1 MLLWDQQ
8 LKIHEILFNMLD
20 ERALAL
26 LQAIVE
32 RYIQEGSPVGSKSLS
47 SMFSLSPATIR
58 SVMGELENVGLIH
71 SPHTSAGRVP
81 TPKGYRLFVDHLLSS
96 NAHQL
101 NPEVNLK
108 QDFSEN
114 LLKEL
119 ASELKQEFGRER
131 DLSKD
136 LGFGFEQKI
145 DLPPS
150 LIKAFA
156 DVDPNTAFNTAVD
169 MVSELTEFAG
179 IVMAPQRSHV
189 FKHIDFIQLSKTR
202 LLLVIVTPEGD
213 VQNRILFV
221 EKEYKESDLQYAAN
235 YFNQHFSGKSFSE
248 VLTALA
254 SELDKLQ
261 TDISKLMQAAVEVG
275 VRGSEE
281 AETVHIR
288 GEHRLLGVSDLTAD
302 MDRLRQMF
310 ELFEEKTELLQLLD
324 VSSRSQGVQIF
335 IGGDSRLVPME
346 DLSVITAPY
355 QLNGK
360 IIGAL
365 GVIGPS
371 RMAYQRVITIV
382 DVTAKLLSKALSR

>member
-1 MLLWDQQ
+1 
-8 LKIHEILFNMLD
+8 MLD
-20 ERALAL
+20 ERAHAL

-32 RYIQEGSPVGSKSLS
+32 RYIQDGSPVGSKSLS
-47 SMFSLSPATIR
+47 SLFSLSPATIR
-58 SVMGELENVGLIH
+58 SVMGELESVGLIH

-96 NAHQL
+96 NAHKL
-101 NPEVNLK
+101 NQEIGLEH
-108 QDFSEN
+108 DFSQE

-119 ASELKQEFGRER
+119 VRELKVDLGR

-136 LGFGFEQKI
+136 LFAEQTQAA
-145 DLPPS
+145 DLPSS
-150 LIKAFA
+150 LIRAFE
-156 DVDPNTAFNTAVD
+156 DVDPTTAFNAAVD

-179 IVMAPQRSHV
+179 VVMVPQPSQV
-189 FKHIDFIQLSKTR
+189 VKHIDFIQLSKTR
-202 LLLVIVTPEGD
+202 VLLVIVTPEGD

-221 EKEYKESDLQYAAN
+221 DKEYKPSELQFAAN
-235 YFNQHFSGKSFSE
+235 YFNQNFSGKSFSE
-248 VLTALA
+248 VLTALS

-261 TDISKLMQAAVEVG
+261 SDISSLMQAAVELG
-275 VRGSEE
+275 VRGAQESE
-281 AETVHIR
+281 TLHIR

-302 MDRLRQMF
+302 MDRLRQLF
-310 ELFEEKTELLQLLD
+310 ELFEEKTELMQLLD

-335 IGGDSRLVPME
+335 IGGDSRLVPMG
-346 DLSVITAPY
+346 DMSVITAPY
-355 QLNGK
+355 QFNGK

>member
-1 MLLWDQQ
+1 
-8 LKIHEILFNMLD
+8 MLD
-20 ERALAL
+20 ERAHAL

-58 SVMGELENVGLIH
+58 SVMGELESVGLIH

-96 NAHQL
+96 NAHKL
-101 NPEVNLK
+101 NSDVTLKQEVNE
-108 QDFSEN
+108 D

-119 ASELKQEFGRER
+119 VSELRGEFGRGR
-131 DLSKD
+131 AFSKELN
-136 LGFGFEQKI
+136 LGLEQAV
-145 DLPPS
+145 DLPSS
-150 LIKAFA
+150 LISAFA
-156 DVDPNTAFNTAVD
+156 DADPSTAFSTAVD

-179 IVMAPQRSHV
+179 IVMAPQRSQV
-189 FKHIDFIQLSKTR
+189 FKHIDFIRLSKTR
-202 LLLVIVTPEGD
+202 VLLVIVTPDGD

-221 EKEYKESDLQYAAN
+221 DKEYKESDLQRAAN

-248 VLTALA
+248 VLTTL
-254 SELDKLQ
+254 SNELDTLQ
-261 TDISKLMQAAVEVG
+261 TDMSKLMQAAVEIG
-275 VRGSEE
+275 VRGSEV

-310 ELFEEKTELLQLLD
+310 ELFEEKTELMQLMD

>member
-1 MLLWDQQ
+1 
-8 LKIHEILFNMLD
+8 MLD
-20 ERALAL
+20 ERAHAL

-32 RYIQEGSPVGSKSLS
+32 RYIQDGSPVGSKSLS
-47 SMFSLSPATIR
+47 SLFSLSPATIR
-58 SVMGELENVGLIH
+58 SVMGELESVGLIH

-96 NAHQL
+96 NAHKL
-101 NPEVNLK
+101 NQEIGLEH
-108 QDFSEN
+108 DFSQE

-119 ASELKQEFGRER
+119 VRELKVDLGR

-136 LGFGFEQKI
+136 LFAEQTQAA
-145 DLPPS
+145 DLPSS
-150 LIKAFA
+150 LIRAFE
-156 DVDPNTAFNTAVD
+156 DVDPTTAFNAAVD

-179 IVMAPQRSHV
+179 VVMVPQPSQV
-189 FKHIDFIQLSKTR
+189 VKHIDFIQLSKTR
-202 LLLVIVTPEGD
+202 VLLVIVTPEGD

-221 EKEYKESDLQYAAN
+221 DKEYKPSELQFAAN
-235 YFNQHFSGKSFSE
+235 YFNQNFSGKSFSE
-248 VLTALA
+248 VLTALS

-261 TDISKLMQAAVEVG
+261 SDISSLMQAAVELG
-275 VRGSEE
+275 VRGAEESE
-281 AETVHIR
+281 TLHIR

-302 MDRLRQMF
+302 MDRLRQLF
-310 ELFEEKTELLQLLD
+310 ELFEEKTELMQLLD

-335 IGGDSRLVPME
+335 IGGDSRLVPMG
-346 DLSVITAPY
+346 DMSVITAPY

>member
-1 MLLWDQQ
+1 
-8 LKIHEILFNMLD
+8 MLD
-20 ERALAL
+20 ERAHAL

-58 SVMGELENVGLIH
+58 SVMAELESVGLIH

-96 NAHQL
+96 NAHKL
-101 NPEVNLK
+101 NPDVTLKQEVNE
-108 QDFSEN
+108 D

-119 ASELKQEFGRER
+119 VSELRGEFSRGR
-131 DLSKD
+131 DFSKE
-136 LGFGFEQKI
+136 LNVGLEQAV
-145 DLPPS
+145 DLPSS
-150 LIKAFA
+150 LISAFA
-156 DVDPNTAFNTAVD
+156 DADPSTAFSTAVD

-179 IVMAPQRSHV
+179 IVMAPQRSQV
-189 FKHIDFIQLSKTR
+189 FKHIDFIRLSKTR
-202 LLLVIVTPEGD
+202 VLLVIVTPDGD

-221 EKEYKESDLQYAAN
+221 DKEYKESDLQRAAN

-248 VLTALA
+248 VLTTL
-254 SELDKLQ
+254 SNELDTLQ
-261 TDISKLMQAAVEVG
+261 TDMSKLMQAAVEIG
-275 VRGSEE
+275 VRGSEV

-310 ELFEEKTELLQLLD
+310 ELFEEKTELMQLMD

>member
-1 MLLWDQQ
+1 
-8 LKIHEILFNMLD
+8 MLD
-20 ERALAL
+20 ERAHAL

-47 SMFSLSPATIR
+47 SLFSLSPATIR
-58 SVMGELENVGLIH
+58 SVMGELESVGLIH

-96 NAHQL
+96 NAHKL
-101 NPEVNLK
+101 NQEVNLE
-108 QDFSEN
+108 QDFSQD

-119 ASELKQEFGRER
+119 VRELKLDLGR

-136 LGFGFEQKI
+136 LFGDQGQAA
-145 DLPPS
+145 DLPSS
-150 LIKAFA
+150 LIKAFE
-156 DVDPNTAFNTAVD
+156 DVDPNTAFNAAVD

-179 IVMAPQRSHV
+179 VVMVPQPSQV
-189 FKHIDFIQLSKTR
+189 VKHIDFIQLSKTR
-202 LLLVIVTPEGD
+202 VLLVIVTPEGD

-221 EKEYKESDLQYAAN
+221 DKEYKASELQYAAN
-235 YFNQHFSGKSFSE
+235 YFNQNFSGKSFSE
-248 VLTALA
+248 VLTALS

-261 TDISKLMQAAVEVG
+261 SDISRLMQAAVEVG
-275 VRGSEE
+275 VRSSEE
-281 AETVHIR
+281 SDTLHIR

-335 IGGDSRLVPME
+335 IGGDSRLVPMG

>member
-1 MLLWDQQ
+1 MRYHQ
-8 LKIHEILFNMLD
+8 LKIHDFLLDMLD
-20 ERALAL
+20 GRAHAL

-47 SMFSLSPATIR
+47 SLFSLSPATIR
-58 SVMGELENVGLIH
+58 SVMGELENAGLIH

-81 TPKGYRLFVDHLLSS
+81 TPQGYRLFVDHLLSS
-96 NAHQL
+96 NADKL
-101 NPEVNLK
+101 NPGFNVK
-108 QDFSEN
+108 QDLSQDVV
-114 LLKEL
+114 KEWL
-119 ASELKQEFGRER
+119 SELKHELNYDLAKEFSGSSER
-131 DLSKD
+131 GSA
-136 LGFGFEQKI
+136 
-145 DLPPS
+145 LPSS
-150 LIKAFA
+150 LIKAFE
-156 DVDPNTAFNTAVD
+156 DGDPNTAFNAAID

-189 FKHIDFIQLSKTR
+189 FKHIDFIRLSKTR
-202 LLLVIVTPEGD
+202 VLLVIVTPEGS

-221 EKEYKESDLQYAAN
+221 DKEYKESELQYAAN
-235 YFNQHFSGKSFSE
+235 YFNQNFSGKSFSE
-248 VLTALA
+248 VLTALS
-254 SELDKLQ
+254 SELNKLQ
-261 TDISKLMQAAVEVG
+261 TDISRLMQTAVEVG
-275 VRGSEE
+275 VRGSEDS
-281 AETVHIR
+281 ETVHIR

-310 ELFEEKTELLQLLD
+310 ELFEQKTELMQLLD

>member
-1 MLLWDQQ
+1 
-8 LKIHEILFNMLD
+8 MLD
-20 ERALAL
+20 GRAHAL

-47 SMFSLSPATIR
+47 SLFSLSPATIR
-58 SVMGELENVGLIH
+58 SVMGELENAGLIH

-81 TPKGYRLFVDHLLSS
+81 TPQGYRLFVDHLLSS
-96 NAHQL
+96 NADKL
-101 NPEVNLK
+101 NPGFNVK
-108 QDFSEN
+108 QDLSQDVV
-114 LLKEL
+114 KEWL
-119 ASELKQEFGRER
+119 SELKHELNYDLAKEFSGSSER
-131 DLSKD
+131 GSA
-136 LGFGFEQKI
+136 
-145 DLPPS
+145 LPSS
-150 LIKAFA
+150 LIKAFE
-156 DVDPNTAFNTAVD
+156 DGDPNTAFNAAID

-189 FKHIDFIQLSKTR
+189 FKHIDFIRLSKTR
-202 LLLVIVTPEGD
+202 VLLVIVTPEGS

-221 EKEYKESDLQYAAN
+221 DKEYKESELQYAAN
-235 YFNQHFSGKSFSE
+235 YFNQNFSGKSFSE
-248 VLTALA
+248 VLTALS
-254 SELDKLQ
+254 SELNKLQ
-261 TDISKLMQAAVEVG
+261 TDISRLMQTAVEVG
-275 VRGSEE
+275 VRGSEDS
-281 AETVHIR
+281 ETVHIR

-310 ELFEEKTELLQLLD
+310 ELFEQKTELMQLLD

>member
-1 MLLWDQQ
+1 
-8 LKIHEILFNMLD
+8 MLD
-20 ERALAL
+20 ERAHAL

-58 SVMGELENVGLIH
+58 SVMGELESVGLIH

-96 NAHQL
+96 NAHKL
-101 NPEVNLK
+101 NPDVTLKQEVNE
-108 QDFSEN
+108 D

-119 ASELKQEFGRER
+119 VSELRGEFSRGR
-131 DLSKD
+131 DFSKE
-136 LGFGFEQKI
+136 LNVGLEQAV
-145 DLPPS
+145 DLPSS
-150 LIKAFA
+150 LISAFA
-156 DVDPNTAFNTAVD
+156 DADPSTAFSTAVD

-179 IVMAPQRSHV
+179 IVMAPQRSQV
-189 FKHIDFIQLSKTR
+189 FKHIDFIRLSKTR
-202 LLLVIVTPEGD
+202 VLLVIVTPDGD

-221 EKEYKESDLQYAAN
+221 DKEYKESDLQRAAN

-248 VLTALA
+248 VLTTL
-254 SELDKLQ
+254 SNELDTLQ
-261 TDISKLMQAAVEVG
+261 TDMSKLMQAAVEIG
-275 VRGSEE
+275 VRGSEV

-310 ELFEEKTELLQLLD
+310 ELFEEKTELMQLMD

>member
-1 MLLWDQQ
+1 MRYHQ
-8 LKIHEILFNMLD
+8 LKIHDFLLDMLD
-20 ERALAL
+20 GRAHAL

-47 SMFSLSPATIR
+47 SLFSLSPATIR
-58 SVMGELENVGLIH
+58 SVMGELENAGLIH

-81 TPKGYRLFVDHLLSS
+81 TPQGYRLFVDHLLSS
-96 NAHQL
+96 NADKL
-101 NPEVNLK
+101 NPGFNVK
-108 QDFSEN
+108 QDLSQDVV
-114 LLKEL
+114 KEWL
-119 ASELKQEFGRER
+119 SELKHELNYDLAKEFSGSSER
-131 DLSKD
+131 GSA
-136 LGFGFEQKI
+136 
-145 DLPPS
+145 LPSS
-150 LIKAFA
+150 LIKAFE
-156 DVDPNTAFNTAVD
+156 DGDPNTAFNAAID

-189 FKHIDFIQLSKTR
+189 FKHIDFIRLSKTR
-202 LLLVIVTPEGD
+202 VLLVIVTPEGS

-221 EKEYKESDLQYAAN
+221 DKEYKESELQYAAN
-235 YFNQHFSGKSFSE
+235 YFNQNFSGKSFSE
-248 VLTALA
+248 VLTALS
-254 SELDKLQ
+254 SELNKLQ
-261 TDISKLMQAAVEVG
+261 TDISRLVQTAVEVG
-275 VRGSEE
+275 VRGSEDS
-281 AETVHIR
+281 ETVHIR

-310 ELFEEKTELLQLLD
+310 ELFEQKTELMQLLD

>member
-1 MLLWDQQ
+1 
-8 LKIHEILFNMLD
+8 MLD
-20 ERALAL
+20 ERAHAL

-32 RYIQEGSPVGSKSLS
+32 RYIQDGSPVGSKSLS
-47 SMFSLSPATIR
+47 SLFSLSPATIR
-58 SVMGELENVGLIH
+58 SVMGELESVGLIH

-81 TPKGYRLFVDHLLSS
+81 SPKGYRLFVDHLLSS
-96 NAHQL
+96 NAHKL
-101 NPEVNLK
+101 NQEIDLEH
-108 QDFSEN
+108 DFSQE

-119 ASELKQEFGRER
+119 VRELKGDLGR

-136 LGFGFEQKI
+136 LFAEQTQAA
-145 DLPPS
+145 DLPSS
-150 LIKAFA
+150 LIRAFE
-156 DVDPNTAFNTAVD
+156 DVDPTTAFNAAVD

-179 IVMAPQRSHV
+179 VVMVPQPSQV
-189 FKHIDFIQLSKTR
+189 VKHIDFIQLSKTR
-202 LLLVIVTPEGD
+202 VLLVIVTPEGD

-221 EKEYKESDLQYAAN
+221 DKEYKPSELQFAAN
-235 YFNQHFSGKSFSE
+235 YFNQNFSGKSFSE
-248 VLTALA
+248 VLTALS

-261 TDISKLMQAAVEVG
+261 SDISSLMQAAVELG
-275 VRGSEE
+275 VRGAEESE
-281 AETVHIR
+281 TLHIR

-302 MDRLRQMF
+302 MDRLRQLF
-310 ELFEEKTELLQLLD
+310 ELFEEKTELMQLLD

-335 IGGDSRLVPME
+335 IGGDSRLVPMG
-346 DLSVITAPY
+346 DMSVITAPY

>member
-1 MLLWDQQ
+1 
-8 LKIHEILFNMLD
+8 MLD
-20 ERALAL
+20 ERAHAL

-32 RYIQEGSPVGSKSLS
+32 RYIQDGAPVGSKSLS
-47 SMFSLSPATIR
+47 SLFSLSPATIR
-58 SVMGELENVGLIH
+58 SVMGELESVGLIH

-96 NAHQL
+96 NTHKL
-101 NPEVNLK
+101 NHDLSFE
-108 QDFSEN
+108 QDFSQD

-119 ASELKQEFGRER
+119 LRELNVDLGR

-136 LGFGFEQKI
+136 LFGGQEQGA
-145 DLPPS
+145 DLPSS
-150 LIKAFA
+150 LIKAFE
-156 DVDPNTAFNTAVD
+156 DVDPHAAFNTAVD
-169 MVSELTEFAG
+169 MVSELSEFAG
-179 IVMAPQRSHV
+179 VVMVPQPSQV
-189 FKHIDFIQLSKTR
+189 VKHIDFIQLSKTR
-202 LLLVIVTPEGD
+202 VLLVIVTPEGD

-221 EKEYKESDLQYAAN
+221 DKEYKSSDLQYAAN
-235 YFNQHFSGKSFSE
+235 YFNQHFSGKSFAD
-248 VLTALA
+248 VLTALS

-261 TDISKLMQAAVEVG
+261 SDISKLMQAAVEVG
-275 VRGSEE
+275 VRGSVESD
-281 AETVHIR
+281 AVHIR

-335 IGGDSRLVPME
+335 IGGDSRLVPMG
-346 DLSVITAPY
+346 DMSVITAPY

-382 DVTAKLLSKALSR
+382 DVTAKLLSQALSR

>member
-1 MLLWDQQ
+1 
-8 LKIHEILFNMLD
+8 MLD
-20 ERALAL
+20 ERAHAL

-32 RYIQEGSPVGSKSLS
+32 RYIQDGSPVGSKSLS
-47 SMFSLSPATIR
+47 SLFSLSPATIR
-58 SVMGELENVGLIH
+58 SDMGELESVGLIH

-96 NAHQL
+96 NAHKL
-101 NPEVNLK
+101 NQEIDLEH
-108 QDFSEN
+108 DFSQE

-119 ASELKQEFGRER
+119 VRELKVDLGR

-136 LGFGFEQKI
+136 LFAEQTQAA
-145 DLPPS
+145 DLPSS
-150 LIKAFA
+150 LIRAFE
-156 DVDPNTAFNTAVD
+156 DVDPTTAFNAAVD

-179 IVMAPQRSHV
+179 VVMVPQPSQV
-189 FKHIDFIQLSKTR
+189 VKHIDFIQLSKTR
-202 LLLVIVTPEGD
+202 VLLVIVTPEGD

-221 EKEYKESDLQYAAN
+221 DKEYKPSELQFVAN
-235 YFNQHFSGKSFSE
+235 YFNQNFSGKSFSE
-248 VLTALA
+248 VLTALS

-261 TDISKLMQAAVEVG
+261 SDISSLMQAAVELG
-275 VRGSEE
+275 VRGAEESE
-281 AETVHIR
+281 TLHIR

-302 MDRLRQMF
+302 MDRLRQLF
-310 ELFEEKTELLQLLD
+310 ELFEEKTELMQLLD

-335 IGGDSRLVPME
+335 IGGDSRLVPMG
-346 DLSVITAPY
+346 DMSVITAPY

>member
-1 MLLWDQQ
+1 VLLRYHQ
-8 LKIHEILFNMLD
+8 LKIHDFLLDMLD
-20 ERALAL
+20 GRAHAL

-47 SMFSLSPATIR
+47 SLFSLSPATIR
-58 SVMGELENVGLIH
+58 SVMGELENAGLIH

-81 TPKGYRLFVDHLLSS
+81 TPQGYRLFVDHLLSS
-96 NAHQL
+96 NADKL
-101 NPEVNLK
+101 NPGFNVK
-108 QDFSEN
+108 QDLSQDVV
-114 LLKEL
+114 KEWL
-119 ASELKQEFGRER
+119 SELKHELNYDLAKEFSGSSER
-131 DLSKD
+131 GSA
-136 LGFGFEQKI
+136 
-145 DLPPS
+145 LPSS
-150 LIKAFA
+150 LIKAFE
-156 DVDPNTAFNTAVD
+156 DGDPNTAFNAAID

-189 FKHIDFIQLSKTR
+189 FKHIDFIRLSKTR
-202 LLLVIVTPEGD
+202 VLLVIVTPEGS

-221 EKEYKESDLQYAAN
+221 DKEYKESELQYAAN
-235 YFNQHFSGKSFSE
+235 YFNQNFSGKSFSE
-248 VLTALA
+248 VLTALS
-254 SELDKLQ
+254 SELNKLQ
-261 TDISKLMQAAVEVG
+261 TDISRLMQTAVEVG
-275 VRGSEE
+275 VRGSEDS
-281 AETVHIR
+281 ETVHIR

-310 ELFEEKTELLQLLD
+310 ELFEQKTELMQLLD

>member
-1 MLLWDQQ
+1 
-8 LKIHEILFNMLD
+8 MLD
-20 ERALAL
+20 ERAHAL

-58 SVMGELENVGLIH
+58 SVMGELESVGLIH

-96 NAHQL
+96 NAHKL
-101 NPEVNLK
+101 NPDVTLKQEVNE
-108 QDFSEN
+108 D

-119 ASELKQEFGRER
+119 VSELRGEFSRGR
-131 DLSKD
+131 DFSKE
-136 LGFGFEQKI
+136 LNVGLEQAV
-145 DLPPS
+145 DLPSS
-150 LIKAFA
+150 LISAFA
-156 DVDPNTAFNTAVD
+156 DADPSTAFSTAVD

-179 IVMAPQRSHV
+179 IVMAPQRSQV

-202 LLLVIVTPEGD
+202 VLLVIVTPDGD

-221 EKEYKESDLQYAAN
+221 DKEYRESDLQRAAN

-248 VLTALA
+248 VLTTL
-254 SELDKLQ
+254 SNELDTLQ
-261 TDISKLMQAAVEVG
+261 TDMAKRMQAAVEIG
-275 VRGSEE
+275 VRGSEV

-310 ELFEEKTELLQLLD
+310 ELFEEKTELMQLMD

>member
-1 MLLWDQQ
+1 
-8 LKIHEILFNMLD
+8 MLD
-20 ERALAL
+20 ERAHAL

-58 SVMGELENVGLIH
+58 SVMGELESVGLIH

-96 NAHQL
+96 NAHKL
-101 NPEVNLK
+101 NSDVTLKQEVNE
-108 QDFSEN
+108 D

-119 ASELKQEFGRER
+119 VSELRGEFSRGR
-131 DLSKD
+131 DFSKELN
-136 LGFGFEQKI
+136 LGLEQAV
-145 DLPPS
+145 DLPSS
-150 LIKAFA
+150 LISAFA
-156 DVDPNTAFNTAVD
+156 DADPSTAFSTAVD

-179 IVMAPQRSHV
+179 IVMAPQRSQV
-189 FKHIDFIQLSKTR
+189 FKHIDFIRLSKTR
-202 LLLVIVTPEGD
+202 VLLVIVTPDGD

-221 EKEYKESDLQYAAN
+221 DKEYKESDLQRAAN

-248 VLTALA
+248 VLTTL
-254 SELDKLQ
+254 SNELDTLQ
-261 TDISKLMQAAVEVG
+261 TDMSKLMQAAVEIG
-275 VRGSEE
+275 VRGSEV

-310 ELFEEKTELLQLLD
+310 ELFEEKTELMQLMD

>member
-1 MLLWDQQ
+1 
-8 LKIHEILFNMLD
+8 MLD
-20 ERALAL
+20 ERAHAL

-32 RYIQEGSPVGSKSLS
+32 RYIQDGSPVGSKSLS
-47 SMFSLSPATIR
+47 SLFSLSPATIR
-58 SVMGELENVGLIH
+58 SVMGELESVGLIH

-96 NAHQL
+96 NAHKL
-101 NPEVNLK
+101 NQEIDLEH
-108 QDFSEN
+108 DFSQE

-119 ASELKQEFGRER
+119 VRELKVDLGR

-136 LGFGFEQKI
+136 LFAEQTQAA
-145 DLPPS
+145 DLPSS
-150 LIKAFA
+150 LIRAFE
-156 DVDPNTAFNTAVD
+156 DVDPTTAFNAAVD

-179 IVMAPQRSHV
+179 VVMVPQPSQV
-189 FKHIDFIQLSKTR
+189 VKHIDFIQLSKTR
-202 LLLVIVTPEGD
+202 VLLVIVTPEGD

-221 EKEYKESDLQYAAN
+221 DKEYKPSELQFAAN
-235 YFNQHFSGKSFSE
+235 YFNQNFSGKSFSE
-248 VLTALA
+248 VLTALS

-261 TDISKLMQAAVEVG
+261 SDISSLMQAAVELG
-275 VRGSEE
+275 VRGAEESE
-281 AETVHIR
+281 TLHIR

-302 MDRLRQMF
+302 MDRLRQLF
-310 ELFEEKTELLQLLD
+310 ELFEEKTELMQLLD

-335 IGGDSRLVPME
+335 IGGDSRLVPMG
-346 DLSVITAPY
+346 DMSVITAPY

>member
-1 MLLWDQQ
+1 MLLRYHQ
-8 LKIHEILFNMLD
+8 LKIHDFLLDMLD
-20 ERALAL
+20 GRAHAL

-47 SMFSLSPATIR
+47 SLFSLSPATIR
-58 SVMGELENVGLIH
+58 SVMGELENAGLIH

-81 TPKGYRLFVDHLLSS
+81 TPQGYRLFVDHLLSS
-96 NAHQL
+96 NADKL
-101 NPEVNLK
+101 NPGFNVK
-108 QDFSEN
+108 QDLSQDVV
-114 LLKEL
+114 KEWL
-119 ASELKQEFGRER
+119 SELKHELNYDLAKEFSGSSER
-131 DLSKD
+131 GSA
-136 LGFGFEQKI
+136 
-145 DLPPS
+145 LPSS
-150 LIKAFA
+150 LIKAFE
-156 DVDPNTAFNTAVD
+156 DGDPNTAFNAAID

-189 FKHIDFIQLSKTR
+189 FKHIDFIRLSKTR
-202 LLLVIVTPEGD
+202 VLLVIVTPEGS

-221 EKEYKESDLQYAAN
+221 DKEYKESELQYAAN
-235 YFNQHFSGKSFSE
+235 YFNQNFSGKSFSE
-248 VLTALA
+248 VLTALS
-254 SELDKLQ
+254 SELNKLQ
-261 TDISKLMQAAVEVG
+261 TDISRLMQTAVEVG
-275 VRGSEE
+275 VRGSEDS
-281 AETVHIR
+281 ETVHIR

-310 ELFEEKTELLQLLD
+310 ELFEQKTELMQLLD

>member
-1 MLLWDQQ
+1 
-8 LKIHEILFNMLD
+8 MLD
-20 ERALAL
+20 ERAHAL

-32 RYIQEGSPVGSKSLS
+32 RYIQDGSPVGSKSLS
-47 SMFSLSPATIR
+47 SLFSLSPATIR
-58 SVMGELENVGLIH
+58 SVMGELESVGLIH

-96 NAHQL
+96 NAHKL
-101 NPEVNLK
+101 NQEIDLEH
-108 QDFSEN
+108 DFSQE

-119 ASELKQEFGRER
+119 VRELKVDLGR

-136 LGFGFEQKI
+136 LFAEQTQAA
-145 DLPPS
+145 DLPSS
-150 LIKAFA
+150 LIRAFE
-156 DVDPNTAFNTAVD
+156 DVDPTTAFNAAVD

-179 IVMAPQRSHV
+179 VVMVPQPSQV
-189 FKHIDFIQLSKTR
+189 VKHIDFIQLSKTR
-202 LLLVIVTPEGD
+202 VLLVIVTPEGD

-221 EKEYKESDLQYAAN
+221 DKEYKPSELQFAAN
-235 YFNQHFSGKSFSE
+235 YFNQNFSGKSFSE
-248 VLTALA
+248 VLTALS

-261 TDISKLMQAAVEVG
+261 SDISSLMQAAVELG
-275 VRGSEE
+275 VRGAQESE
-281 AETVHIR
+281 TLHIR

-302 MDRLRQMF
+302 MDRLRQLF
-310 ELFEEKTELLQLLD
+310 ELFEEKTELMQLLD

-335 IGGDSRLVPME
+335 IGGDSRLVPMG
-346 DLSVITAPY
+346 DMSVITAPY
-355 QLNGK
+355 QFNGK

>member
-1 MLLWDQQ
+1 
-8 LKIHEILFNMLD
+8 MLD
-20 ERALAL
+20 ERAHAL

-32 RYIQEGSPVGSKSLS
+32 RYIQDGSPVGSKSLS
-47 SMFSLSPATIR
+47 SLFSLSPATIR
-58 SVMGELENVGLIH
+58 SVMGELESVGLIH

-96 NAHQL
+96 NAHKL
-101 NPEVNLK
+101 NQEIDLEH
-108 QDFSEN
+108 DFSQE

-119 ASELKQEFGRER
+119 VRELKVDLGR

-136 LGFGFEQKI
+136 LFAEQTQAA
-145 DLPPS
+145 DLPSS
-150 LIKAFA
+150 LIRAFE
-156 DVDPNTAFNTAVD
+156 DVDPTTAFNAAVD

-179 IVMAPQRSHV
+179 VVMVPQPSQV
-189 FKHIDFIQLSKTR
+189 VKHIDFIQLSKTR
-202 LLLVIVTPEGD
+202 VLLVIVTPEGD

-221 EKEYKESDLQYAAN
+221 DKEYKPSELQFAAN
-235 YFNQHFSGKSFSE
+235 YFNQNFSGKSFSE
-248 VLTALA
+248 VLTALS

-261 TDISKLMQAAVEVG
+261 SDISSLMQAAVELG
-275 VRGSEE
+275 VRGAQESE
-281 AETVHIR
+281 TLHIR

-302 MDRLRQMF
+302 MDRLRQLF
-310 ELFEEKTELLQLLD
+310 ELFEEKTELMQLLD

-335 IGGDSRLVPME
+335 IGGDSRLVPMG
-346 DLSVITAPY
+346 DMSVITAPY

>member
-1 MLLWDQQ
+1 
-8 LKIHEILFNMLD
+8 MLD
-20 ERALAL
+20 ERAHAL

-58 SVMGELENVGLIH
+58 SVMGELESVGLIH

-96 NAHQL
+96 NAHKL
-101 NPEVNLK
+101 NPDVTLKQEVNE
-108 QDFSEN
+108 D

-119 ASELKQEFGRER
+119 VSELRGEFSRGR
-131 DLSKD
+131 DFSKE
-136 LGFGFEQKI
+136 LNVGLEQAV
-145 DLPPS
+145 DLPSS
-150 LIKAFA
+150 LISAFA
-156 DVDPNTAFNTAVD
+156 DADPSTAFSTAVD

-179 IVMAPQRSHV
+179 IVMAPQRSQV
-189 FKHIDFIQLSKTR
+189 FKHIDFIRLSKTR
-202 LLLVIVTPEGD
+202 VLLVIVTPDGD

-221 EKEYKESDLQYAAN
+221 DKEYKESDLQRATN

-248 VLTALA
+248 VLTTL
-254 SELDKLQ
+254 SNELDTLQ
-261 TDISKLMQAAVEVG
+261 TDMSKLMQAAVEIG
-275 VRGSEE
+275 VRGSEV

-310 ELFEEKTELLQLLD
+310 ELFEEKTELMQLMD

>member
-1 MLLWDQQ
+1 
-8 LKIHEILFNMLD
+8 MLD
-20 ERALAL
+20 ERAHAL

-58 SVMGELENVGLIH
+58 SVMGELESVGLIH

-96 NAHQL
+96 NAHKL
-101 NPEVNLK
+101 NSDVTLKQEVNE
-108 QDFSEN
+108 D

-119 ASELKQEFGRER
+119 VSELRGEFSRGR
-131 DLSKD
+131 DFSKE
-136 LGFGFEQKI
+136 LNVGLEQAV
-145 DLPPS
+145 DLPSS
-150 LIKAFA
+150 LISAFA
-156 DVDPNTAFNTAVD
+156 DADPSTAFSTAVD

-179 IVMAPQRSHV
+179 IVMAPQRSQV
-189 FKHIDFIQLSKTR
+189 FKHIDFIRLSKTR
-202 LLLVIVTPEGD
+202 VLLVIVTPDGD

-221 EKEYKESDLQYAAN
+221 DKEYKESDLQRAAN

-248 VLTALA
+248 VLTTL
-254 SELDKLQ
+254 SNELDTLQ
-261 TDISKLMQAAVEVG
+261 TDMSKLMQAAVEIG
-275 VRGSEE
+275 VRGSEV

-310 ELFEEKTELLQLLD
+310 ELFEEKTELMQLMD

>member
-1 MLLWDQQ
+1 
-8 LKIHEILFNMLD
+8 MLD
-20 ERALAL
+20 ERAHAL

-58 SVMGELENVGLIH
+58 SVMGELESVGLIH

-96 NAHQL
+96 NAHKL
-101 NPEVNLK
+101 NPDVTLK
-108 QDFSEN
+108 QEVSED

-119 ASELKQEFGRER
+119 VSELRGEFSRGR
-131 DLSKD
+131 DFSKE
-136 LGFGFEQKI
+136 LNVGLEQAV
-145 DLPPS
+145 DLPSS
-150 LIKAFA
+150 LISAFA
-156 DVDPNTAFNTAVD
+156 DADPSTAFSTAVD
-169 MVSELTEFAG
+169 MVSEVTEFAG
-179 IVMAPQRSHV
+179 IVMAPQRSQV
-189 FKHIDFIQLSKTR
+189 FKHIDFIRLSKTR
-202 LLLVIVTPEGD
+202 VLLVIVTPDGD

-221 EKEYKESDLQYAAN
+221 DKEYKESDLQRAAN

-248 VLTALA
+248 VLTTL
-254 SELDKLQ
+254 SNELDTLQ
-261 TDISKLMQAAVEVG
+261 TDMSKLMQAAVEIG
-275 VRGSEE
+275 VRGSEV

-310 ELFEEKTELLQLLD
+310 ELFEEKTELMQLMD

-371 RMAYQRVITIV
+371 RMAYQRVITVV

>member
-1 MLLWDQQ
+1 MRYHQ
-8 LKIHEILFNMLD
+8 LKIHDFLLDMLD
-20 ERALAL
+20 GRAHAL

-47 SMFSLSPATIR
+47 SLFSLSPATIR
-58 SVMGELENVGLIH
+58 SVMGELENAGLIH

-81 TPKGYRLFVDHLLSS
+81 TPQGYRLFVDHLLSS
-96 NAHQL
+96 NADKL
-101 NPEVNLK
+101 NPGFNVK
-108 QDFSEN
+108 QDLSQDVV
-114 LLKEL
+114 KEWL
-119 ASELKQEFGRER
+119 SELKHELNYDLAKEFSGSSER
-131 DLSKD
+131 GSA
-136 LGFGFEQKI
+136 
-145 DLPPS
+145 LPSS
-150 LIKAFA
+150 LIKAFE
-156 DVDPNTAFNTAVD
+156 DGDPNTAFNAAID

-189 FKHIDFIQLSKTR
+189 FKHIDFIRLSKTR
-202 LLLVIVTPEGD
+202 VLLVIVTPEGS

-221 EKEYKESDLQYAAN
+221 DKEYKESELQYAAN
-235 YFNQHFSGKSFSE
+235 YFNQNFSGKSFSE
-248 VLTALA
+248 VLTALS
-254 SELDKLQ
+254 SELNKLQ
-261 TDISKLMQAAVEVG
+261 TDISRLMQTAVEVG
-275 VRGSEE
+275 VRGSEDS
-281 AETVHIR
+281 ETVHIR

-310 ELFEEKTELLQLLD
+310 ELFEQKTELMQLLD

-346 DLSVITAPY
+346 DLSVITTPY

>member
-1 MLLWDQQ
+1 
-8 LKIHEILFNMLD
+8 MLD
-20 ERALAL
+20 ERAHAL

-58 SVMGELENVGLIH
+58 SVMGELESVGLIH

-96 NAHQL
+96 NAHKL
-101 NPEVNLK
+101 NPDVTLK
-108 QDFSEN
+108 QEVSED

-119 ASELKQEFGRER
+119 VSELRGEFSRGR
-131 DLSKD
+131 DFSKE
-136 LGFGFEQKI
+136 LNVGLEQAV
-145 DLPPS
+145 DLPSS
-150 LIKAFA
+150 LISAFA
-156 DVDPNTAFNTAVD
+156 DADPSTAFSTAVD

-179 IVMAPQRSHV
+179 IVMAPQRSQV
-189 FKHIDFIQLSKTR
+189 FKHIDFIRLSKTR
-202 LLLVIVTPEGD
+202 VLLVIVTPDGD

-221 EKEYKESDLQYAAN
+221 DKEYKESDLQRAAN

-248 VLTALA
+248 VLTTL
-254 SELDKLQ
+254 SNELDTLQ
-261 TDISKLMQAAVEVG
+261 TDMSKLMQAAVEIG
-275 VRGSEE
+275 VRGSEV

-310 ELFEEKTELLQLLD
+310 ELFEEKTELMQLMD

>member
-1 MLLWDQQ
+1 
-8 LKIHEILFNMLD
+8 MLD
-20 ERALAL
+20 ERAHAL

-58 SVMGELENVGLIH
+58 SVMGELESVGLIH

-96 NAHQL
+96 NAHKL
-101 NPEVNLK
+101 NPDVTLKQEVNE
-108 QDFSEN
+108 D

-119 ASELKQEFGRER
+119 VSELRGEFSRGR
-131 DLSKD
+131 DFSKE
-136 LGFGFEQKI
+136 LNVGLEQAV
-145 DLPPS
+145 DLPSS
-150 LIKAFA
+150 LISAFA
-156 DVDPNTAFNTAVD
+156 DADPSTAFSTAVD

-179 IVMAPQRSHV
+179 IVMAPQRSQV
-189 FKHIDFIQLSKTR
+189 FKHIDFIRLSKTR
-202 LLLVIVTPEGD
+202 VLLVIVTPDGD

-221 EKEYKESDLQYAAN
+221 DKEYRESDLQRAAN

-248 VLTALA
+248 VLTTL
-254 SELDKLQ
+254 SNELDTLQ
-261 TDISKLMQAAVEVG
+261 TDMSKLMQAAVEIG
-275 VRGSEE
+275 VRGSEV

-310 ELFEEKTELLQLLD
+310 ELFEEKTELMQLMD

>member
-1 MLLWDQQ
+1 
-8 LKIHEILFNMLD
+8 MLD
-20 ERALAL
+20 ERAHAL

-58 SVMGELENVGLIH
+58 SVMGELESVGLIH

-96 NAHQL
+96 NAHKL
-101 NPEVNLK
+101 NSDVTLKQEVNE
-108 QDFSEN
+108 D

-119 ASELKQEFGRER
+119 VSELRGEFGRGR
-131 DLSKD
+131 DFSKELN
-136 LGFGFEQKI
+136 LGLEQAV
-145 DLPPS
+145 DLPSS
-150 LIKAFA
+150 LISAFA
-156 DVDPNTAFNTAVD
+156 DADPSTAFSTAVD

-179 IVMAPQRSHV
+179 IVMAPQRSQV
-189 FKHIDFIQLSKTR
+189 FKHIDFIRLSKTR
-202 LLLVIVTPEGD
+202 VLLVIVTPDGD

-221 EKEYKESDLQYAAN
+221 DKEYKESDLQRAAN

-248 VLTALA
+248 VLTTL
-254 SELDKLQ
+254 SNELDTLQ
-261 TDISKLMQAAVEVG
+261 TDMSKLMQAAVEIG
-275 VRGSEE
+275 VRGSEV

-310 ELFEEKTELLQLLD
+310 ELFEEKTELMQLMD

>member
-1 MLLWDQQ
+1 
-8 LKIHEILFNMLD
+8 MLD
-20 ERALAL
+20 ERAHAL

-32 RYIQEGSPVGSKSLS
+32 RYIQDGSPVGSKSLS
-47 SMFSLSPATIR
+47 SLFSLSPATIR
-58 SVMGELENVGLIH
+58 SVMGELESVGLIH

-96 NAHQL
+96 NAHKL
-101 NPEVNLK
+101 NQEIDLEH
-108 QDFSEN
+108 DFSQE

-119 ASELKQEFGRER
+119 VRELKVDLGR

-136 LGFGFEQKI
+136 LFAEQTQAA
-145 DLPPS
+145 DLPSS
-150 LIKAFA
+150 LIRAFE
-156 DVDPNTAFNTAVD
+156 DVDPTTAFNAAVD

-179 IVMAPQRSHV
+179 VVMVPQPSQV
-189 FKHIDFIQLSKTR
+189 VKHIDFIQLSKTR
-202 LLLVIVTPEGD
+202 VLLVIVTPEGD

-221 EKEYKESDLQYAAN
+221 DKEYKPSELQFAAN
-235 YFNQHFSGKSFSE
+235 YFNQNFSGKSFSE
-248 VLTALA
+248 VLTALS

-261 TDISKLMQAAVEVG
+261 SDISSLMQAAVELG
-275 VRGSEE
+275 VRGAEESE
-281 AETVHIR
+281 TLHIR

-302 MDRLRQMF
+302 MDRLRQLF
-310 ELFEEKTELLQLLD
+310 ELFEEKTELMQLLD

-335 IGGDSRLVPME
+335 IGGDSRLVPMG
-346 DLSVITAPY
+346 DMSVITAPY
-355 QLNGK
+355 QFNGK

>member
-1 MLLWDQQ
+1 
-8 LKIHEILFNMLD
+8 MLD
-20 ERALAL
+20 ERAHAL

-58 SVMGELENVGLIH
+58 SVMGELESVGLIH

-96 NAHQL
+96 NAHKL
-101 NPEVNLK
+101 NPDVTLKQEVNE
-108 QDFSEN
+108 D

-119 ASELKQEFGRER
+119 VSELRGEFSRGR
-131 DLSKD
+131 DFSKE
-136 LGFGFEQKI
+136 LNVGLEQAV
-145 DLPPS
+145 DLPSS
-150 LIKAFA
+150 LISAFA
-156 DVDPNTAFNTAVD
+156 DADPSTAFSTAVD

-179 IVMAPQRSHV
+179 IVMAPQRSQV

-202 LLLVIVTPEGD
+202 VLLVIVTPDGD

-221 EKEYKESDLQYAAN
+221 DKEYRESDLQRAAN

-248 VLTALA
+248 VLTTL
-254 SELDKLQ
+254 SNELDTLQ
-261 TDISKLMQAAVEVG
+261 TDMSKLMQAAVEIG
-275 VRGSEE
+275 VHGSEV

-310 ELFEEKTELLQLLD
+310 ELFEEKTELMQLMD

>member
-1 MLLWDQQ
+1 MLLWNQQ
-8 LKIHEILFNMLD
+8 LKIHGFIHMLD
-20 ERALAL
+20 ERAHAL

-32 RYIQEGSPVGSKSLS
+32 RYIQDGSPVGSKSLS
-47 SMFSLSPATIR
+47 AMFSLSPATIR
-58 SVMGELENVGLIH
+58 SVMAELESVGLIH

-81 TPKGYRLFVDHLLSS
+81 TPKGYRLFADHLLLS
-96 NAHQL
+96 NAHQF
-101 NPEVNLK
+101 NPNIHVEQRV
-108 QDFSEN
+108 DDDM
-114 LLKEL
+114 LKEL
-119 ASELKQEFGRER
+119 LGELKQE
-131 DLSKD
+131 LV
-136 LGFGFEQKI
+136 LGVPNDFNVAPEHKPI
-145 DLPPS
+145 LPSS
-150 LIKAFA
+150 LIRAFD
-156 DVDPNTAFNTAVD
+156 DVDPSTAFNTAVD

-179 IVMAPQRSHV
+179 IVMVPQRSQV

-202 LLLVIVTPEGD
+202 VLLVIVSPEGD

-221 EKEYKESDLQYAAN
+221 EKEYKESELQHAAN
-235 YFNQHFSGKSFSE
+235 YFNQHYSGKSFSE
-248 VLTALA
+248 VLTTL
-254 SELDKLQ
+254 SQELDKLQ
-261 TDISKLMQAAVEVG
+261 GDISMLMQTAVEVG

-281 AETVHIR
+281 SENVHIR

-310 ELFEEKTELLQLLD
+310 ELFEEKTGLMQLLD

-355 QLNGK
+355 QLNGR

>member
-1 MLLWDQQ
+1 
-8 LKIHEILFNMLD
+8 MLD
-20 ERALAL
+20 ERAHAL

-32 RYIQEGSPVGSKSLS
+32 RYIQDGSPVGSKSLS
-47 SMFSLSPATIR
+47 SLFSLSPATIR
-58 SVMGELENVGLIH
+58 SVMGELESVGLIH

-96 NAHQL
+96 NAHKL
-101 NPEVNLK
+101 NQEIDLEH
-108 QDFSEN
+108 DFSQE

-119 ASELKQEFGRER
+119 VRELKVDQGR

-136 LGFGFEQKI
+136 LFAEQTQAA
-145 DLPPS
+145 DLPSS
-150 LIKAFA
+150 LIRAFE
-156 DVDPNTAFNTAVD
+156 DVDPTTAFNAAVD

-179 IVMAPQRSHV
+179 VVMVPQPSQV
-189 FKHIDFIQLSKTR
+189 VKHIDFIQLSKTR
-202 LLLVIVTPEGD
+202 VLLVIVTPEGD

-221 EKEYKESDLQYAAN
+221 DKEYKPSELQFAAN
-235 YFNQHFSGKSFSE
+235 YFNQNFSGKSFSE
-248 VLTALA
+248 VLTALS

-261 TDISKLMQAAVEVG
+261 SDISSLMQAAVELG
-275 VRGSEE
+275 VRGAQESE
-281 AETVHIR
+281 TLHIR

-302 MDRLRQMF
+302 MDRLRQLF
-310 ELFEEKTELLQLLD
+310 ELFEEKTELMQLLD

-335 IGGDSRLVPME
+335 IGGDSRLVPMG
-346 DLSVITAPY
+346 DMSVITAPY
-355 QLNGK
+355 QFNGK

>member
-1 MLLWDQQ
+1 
-8 LKIHEILFNMLD
+8 MLD

-58 SVMGELENVGLIH
+58 SVMGELESVGLIH

-96 NAHQL
+96 NAHKL
-101 NPEVNLK
+101 NPEVNL
-108 QDFSEN
+108 QQNINED

-119 ASELKQEFGRER
+119 ASELRQEF
-131 DLSKD
+131 DCDSDFSKE
-136 LGFGFEQKI
+136 LGLGFEQKV
-145 DLPPS
+145 DLPSS
-150 LIKAFA
+150 LFKTFA
-156 DVDPNTAFNTAVD
+156 DVDPNTAFNSAVD

-179 IVMAPQRSHV
+179 IVMAPQRSQV

-202 LLLVIVTPEGD
+202 VLLVIVTPEGD

-221 EKEYKESDLQYAAN
+221 DKEYKESDLQYAAN
-235 YFNQHFSGKSFSE
+235 YFNQHFSGKSFSD
-248 VLTALA
+248 VLTALS

-275 VRGSEE
+275 VRGGEE

-310 ELFEEKTELLQLLD
+310 ELFEEKTGLMQLLD

>member
-1 MLLWDQQ
+1 
-8 LKIHEILFNMLD
+8 MLD

-58 SVMGELENVGLIH
+58 SVMGELESVGLIH

-81 TPKGYRLFVDHLLSS
+81 TPKGYRLFVDHLVSS
-96 NAHQL
+96 NKL
-101 NPEVNLK
+101 
-108 QDFSEN
+108 
-114 LLKEL
+114 EL
-119 ASELKQEFGRER
+119 E
-131 DLSKD
+131 
-136 LGFGFEQKI
+136 FEQKAE
-145 DLPPS
+145 LPSS
-150 LIKAFA
+150 LIQTFA

-169 MVSELTEFAG
+169 VVSELTEFAG
-179 IVMAPQRSHV
+179 IVMAPQRSQV
-189 FKHIDFIQLSKTR
+189 VKHIDFVQLSKTR
-202 LLLVIVTPEGD
+202 VLLVIVTPEGD

-221 EKEYKESDLQYAAN
+221 DKEYKESDLQYAAN

-248 VLTALA
+248 VLTVL
-254 SELDKLQ
+254 SGELDRLQ
-261 TDISKLMQAAVEVG
+261 ADISKLMQAAVEVG

-281 AETVHIR
+281 AENVHIR

-310 ELFEEKTELLQLLD
+310 ELFEEKTELMQLLD